1 MKNKRRDSI
10 ANPGRPRNGPSE
22 PTRFTATQAKNE
34 FGRVLE
40 SVLQGG
46 RAVITKHAAPKAIL
60 ISMDEFQR
68 ISQASELALDS
79 LSEEFDALF
88 ASMQTPKSRRAM
100 KAAFGAS
107 PEELGKAAVLATRKR
122 G

>member
-1 MKNKRRDSI
+1 M
-10 ANPGRPRNGPSE
+10 
-22 PTRFTATQAKNE
+22 
-34 FGRVLE
+34 
-40 SVLQGG
+40 
-46 RAVITKHAAPKAIL
+46 ITKHDAPKAIL